1 MIKISKNTEVIDIN
15 GKKIKRSDA
24 IPIALVRPSILK
36 LIKKKYSTNSNS
48 YISKTELQ
56 KYKRDYF
63 ENIIKTESGE
73 ISHLEKE
80 VLNSLMQQES
90 IVKNINKEIDK
101 NLKFKE
107 KVSDLLASYAGS
119 WSFLIVFLA
128 VVIGWIILNAIFLYT
143 KPLDPYP
150 FILLNLLLSCV
161 AALQA
166 PIILMSQNRKE
177 AIDRKRAENDY
188 KINLKA
194 ELEVR
199 LLHEK
204 MDHLLE
210 TIGKKLFEV
219 QELQLESIEDGKIK
233 K

>member
-63 ENIIKTESGE
+63 EN
-73 ISHLEKE
+73 
-80 VLNSLMQQES
+80 
-90 IVKNINKEIDK
+90 NINKEIDK